1 MFPGDTSH
9 GAHGWN
15 IYNCRC
21 TIRATIKGHERTR
34 ETYTEWEERK
44 KAETAEAAAKDDA
57 AALDFL
63 GADARDNL
71 QKIVMRSTLKLQNGI
86 AAFAENDVLQ
96 KYVKAVKPLKTYFD
110 VALHGSPS
118 AVGFGST
125 QTNMSPR
132 LLASVIR
139 HSEGW
144 NGQKIRLLSC
154 STGAANGDDYC
165 FAEELANALGV
176 EVMAPDDVLYIGAN
190 GQLDI
195 GEYGAGGF
203 VTYVPNQRKRRK

>member
-63 GADARDNL
+63 GADARDDL

-176 EVMAPDDVLYIGAN
+176 EVMAPDDVLIIYPN
-190 GQLDI
+190 GVHEV
-195 GEYGAGGF
+195 GMHREGHMVRF
-203 VTYVPNQRKRRK
+203 KPNERKRRK